1 MNTTTSLQD
10 DVKQLSQ
17 DPQLM
22 LTAGRQALD
31 SIMRILD
38 GTHQPEAIGHD
49 RLTRMA
55 ALIETSLP
63 HRDALLVAAINPD
76 TTRDDLTTITE
87 QPHDPAAV
95 KLIFTSLTTCFEGRT
110 PVNQERADRAYNLFD
125 QLTAAVGPPHTSAP
139 PEPTWPGP
147 PATPTKPAHTWS
159 KPSPSTEP
167 TTSQRSSPWP
177 SVRTSTPPTT
187 NTTHNQTEEV
197 SSQTKEETSPRPMRF
212 SRPIKGA
219 LESASFPRNDR
230 CLD

>member
-17 DPQLM
+17 DHQLM

-125 QLTAAVGPPHTSAP
+125 QLTAAVGPTPH
-139 PEPTWPGP
+139 
-147 PATPTKPAHTWS
+147 
-159 KPSPSTEP
+159 
-167 TTSQRSSPWP
+167 
-177 SVRTSTPPTT
+177 
-187 NTTHNQTEEV
+187 
-197 SSQTKEETSPRPMRF
+197 
-212 SRPIKGA
+212 
-219 LESASFPRNDR
+219 LSASRAYLAWAARDPDQASSYMVQALTLDR
-230 CLD
+230 TNNLAALIALALSKNINPTDD

>member
-63 HRDALLVAAINPD
+63 HRDALLVA
-76 TTRDDLTTITE
+76 
-87 QPHDPAAV
+87 
-95 KLIFTSLTTCFEGRT
+95 
-110 PVNQERADRAYNLFD
+110 VNQERADRAYNLFD
-125 QLTAAVGPPHTSAP
+125 QLTAAVGPTPH
-139 PEPTWPGP
+139 
-147 PATPTKPAHTWS
+147 
-159 KPSPSTEP
+159 
-167 TTSQRSSPWP
+167 
-177 SVRTSTPPTT
+177 
-187 NTTHNQTEEV
+187 
-197 SSQTKEETSPRPMRF
+197 
-212 SRPIKGA
+212 
-219 LESASFPRNDR
+219 LSASRAYLAWAARDPDQASSYMVQALTLDR
-230 CLD
+230 TNNLAALIALALSKNINPTDD